1 MPGAGILVAAFLGGF
16 SLHSDFLCYALPNKC
31 PAPGH
36 QTHEV
41 QGSFGW
47 GTCRGVG
54 RRQQQSRLWPT
65 SGTPAPQHPGCTS
78 RAEAEGGGRQREARA
93 GVVFGLELHR
103 AGSLALNSQLGM
115 RGCWPLP
122 GLKQAGELG
131 VSQARSKCQ
140 CNSECMQ
147 APCFAFP
154 QRSSAYGSAG
164 THSTGT
170 KGAIKGVPRPAV

>member
-1 MPGAGILVAAFLGGF
+1 M
-16 SLHSDFLCYALPNKC
+16 
-31 PAPGH
+31 
-36 QTHEV
+36 
-41 QGSFGW
+41 
-47 GTCRGVG
+47 G
-54 RRQQQSRLWPT
+54 RRQQQSRLCPT
-65 SGTPAPQHPGCTS
+65 SGAPAPQHPGCTS
-78 RAEAEGGGRQREARA
+78 RAEAEGCGRRREARA

-103 AGSLALNSQLGM
+103 AGSLALNPQLGM

-122 GLKQAGELG
+122 GLKQAEEELG

-154 QRSSAYGSAG
+154 WHSSAYCSAG

-170 KGAIKGVPRPAV
+170 KVAIKGVARPQSESCGVGRKRS